1 MSAEMYLFLFLIVSV
16 VAICFSINGTRRFV
30 KEELEEKIKMD
41 ITVKNFLLISHAQ
54 LDSASLHLAD
64 DCRRIIP

>member
-41 ITVKNFLLISHAQ
+41 ITVE
-54 LDSASLHLAD
+54 
-64 DCRRIIP
+64 